1 MVLRCSLLGHDFGDT
16 EVEREREEQGSEV
29 VVTVREYQ
37 ECARCGE
44 VRVVSESTEVTSVSH
59 ESSAAPDDPAPTVE
73 SGDDDVTPAVVDAD
87 DDGEILADEAGDEA
101 AVGAPESAVGDADG
115 DDETEIL
122 GETVDTSAETTE
134 SPAQP
139 VAGEHEDPIT
149 GEHEEPIANEHEE
162 PIANEHEGPI
172 TDDGEILE
180 ADDEPR
186 HDRARGEW
194 PESDDVGPPVGIATE
209 PSSWPEAESPESA
222 ELAADEPADDVEPV
236 DDAVFVD
243 ADKRPVPEPAATDS
257 GTGIASA
264 QPAPEPGKSQS
275 TDPVAAE
282 YFCPRCSFVAPA
294 THGSLRPGDI
304 CPECRR
310 GYLGERDLE

>member
-1 MVLRCSLLGHDFGDT
+1 MVLRCSLLGHDFGDA

-59 ESSAAPDDPAPTVE
+59 ESSAAPDDPAPAVE

-87 DDGEILADEAGDEA
+87 DSGEILADEAGAEA
-101 AVGAPESAVGDADG
+101 VAGAPESAADDADG
-115 DDETEIL
+115 DDDTEIL
-122 GETVDTSAETTE
+122 EETVDTSAETVE
-134 SPAQP
+134 APAQP
-139 VAGEHEDPIT
+139 VAGEHE
-149 GEHEEPIANEHEE
+149 EPTVNEHEE
-162 PIANEHEGPI
+162 PI

-186 HDRARGEW
+186 HDRAHGEW

-209 PSSWPEAESPESA
+209 PTSWPEKESAESA
-222 ELAADEPADDVEPV
+222 ELPADEPVDDVEPV

-243 ADKRPVPEPAATDS
+243 VDERPAPEPAATDS

-264 QPAPEPGKSQS
+264 QPAPEPGTSQS